1 MGCSPWTRTEV
12 GMTEH
17 THCIP
22 HGGASLVSLPS
33 LPATLAQALPT
44 GRVGLP
50 AQPSDKVVTG
60 DLTPTY

>member
-1 MGCSPWTRTEV
+1 
-12 GMTEH
+12 MTEH